1 MVDDSQGC
9 AGSSPVLTTKNKILM
24 KTHIKTSITFLIIIG
39 IFIWGHFNEKLF
51 LYIISGIAI
60 IASLLVVYFLLYTFF
75 EE

>member
-1 MVDDSQGC
+1 
-9 AGSSPVLTTKNKILM
+9 M